1 MAPED
6 DQLRIQHI
14 RLRVSAAR
22 VAVDI
27 GRDIRAACAG
37 VAVVGVEEA
46 AVEIDE
52 PLEHL
57 FRPHHAAVSGG
68 VQEVARLGAVFF
80 SNLPRL
86 FRDDPRGLFPADAR
100 KFSAAAFADALH
112 GVAQALWREK
122 GPAVASAAQAGADL
136 RVVVGV
142 VGADLQ
148 RAALGDG
155 NIDLAFAAAVV
166 DAGAVNDVRLLDR
179 KRRLRFDF
187 GHVPQ
192 KRARFVVIRE
202 LRKIPGQKRLEKF
215 QHLDGL
221 ATLPVAAQG
230 LRIRMDGIGQEP
242 ILEKCRRVQI
252 SFVRSRAGIKICQ
265 RLELRA
271 DVIFGVAIHA
281 QRLIAVLLA
290 ERNERIGRLIH
301 QRMALALGR
310 GGPERN
316 ETVRIGSAQQI
327 VIFLLRQL
335 LRDCRQ
341 RAHGRPS
348 LQ

>member
-1 MAPED
+1 MPPED
-6 DQLRIQHI
+6 DQLRIEHI

-22 VAVDI
+22 VAVNV
-27 GRDIRAACAG
+27 GRDVRAACAR
-37 VAVVGVEEA
+37 VAVVGIEEA
-46 AVEIDE
+46 AVEINE
-52 PLEHL
+52 PLEYL

-68 VQEVARLGAVFF
+68 VHKVARLGSVLFPD
-80 SNLPRL
+80 LPRL
-86 FRDDPRGLFPADAR
+86 FRDDPRGFFPADAR

-112 GVAQALWREK
+112 RIAQALWCEE
-122 GPAVASAAQAGADL
+122 GPAVASAAQAGANL

-142 VGADLQ
+142 VGADFQ

-155 NIDLAFAAAVV
+155 DVDLAFAAAVV
-166 DAGAVNDVRLLDR
+166 DAGAVDDVRLLDR

-242 ILEKCRRVQI
+242 VLEKCRRVQI
-252 SFVRSRAGIKICQ
+252 SFVHSRARVKMRQ
-265 RLELRA
+265 RLELRT
-271 DVIFGVAIHA
+271 DVILGVSIDALRA
-281 QRLIAVLLA
+281 IAVLLA
-290 ERNERIGRLIH
+290 EGNERIGRLIH
-301 QRMALALGR
+301 QRVSLALGR

-316 ETVRIGSAQQI
+316 ETVRVGSAQQI

>member
-1 MAPED
+1 MSPED
-6 DQLRIQHI
+6 DQLRIEHI
-14 RLRVSAAR
+14 RLRVSAAC

-27 GRDIRAACAG
+27 GRDVRAACAG

-57 FRPHHAAVSGG
+57 LRPHHAAVSGG
-68 VQEVARLGAVFF
+68 VQKIARLGAVFF

-86 FRDDPRGLFPADAR
+86 FRDDPRGLFPADAY
-100 KFSAAAFADALH
+100 KLSATAFADALH
-112 GVAQALWREK
+112 RIAQALWREE

-155 NIDLAFAAAVV
+155 DVDLAFAAAVV
-166 DAGAVNDVRLLDR
+166 DAGAVDDVRLLDR

-202 LRKIPGQKRLEKF
+202 LRTAPGKKRLEKF

-221 ATLPVAAQG
+221 ATLPVAAQS
-230 LRIRMDGIGQEP
+230 LRIRVNGICKEP
-242 ILEKCRRVQI
+242 VLEKCRRIQV
-252 SFVRSRAGIKICQ
+252 SFVRCRTRVKMRQ
-265 RLELRA
+265 RLELRT
-271 DVIFGVAIHA
+271 DVILGVAIHA

-290 ERNERIGRLIH
+290 EGNERIGRLIH
-301 QRMALALGR
+301 QRVSLALGR

-341 RAHGRPS
+341 RAYGRPS

>member
-1 MAPED
+1 MPPED
-6 DQLRIQHI
+6 DQLRIEHI
-14 RLRVSAAR
+14 RLRVSAAC

-27 GRDIRAACAG
+27 GRDVRAACAR
-37 VAVVGVEEA
+37 VAVVGIEEA
-46 AVEIDE
+46 AVEINE

-57 FRPHHAAVSGG
+57 LRPHHAAVSGG
-68 VQEVARLGAVFF
+68 VQKVARLGSVLFPD
-80 SNLPRL
+80 LPRL

-112 GVAQALWREK
+112 RIAQALWREE

-166 DAGAVNDVRLLDR
+166 DAGAVDDVRLLDR

-202 LRKIPGQKRLEKF
+202 LRTAPGKKRLEKL

-221 ATLPVAAQG
+221 ATLPVAAQS

-252 SFVRSRAGIKICQ
+252 SFVHSRTRVKIRQ
-265 RLELRA
+265 RLELRT
-271 DVIFGVAIHA
+271 DVILGVSIDALRA
-281 QRLIAVLLA
+281 TAVLLA
-290 ERNERIGRLIH
+290 EGNERIGRLIH
-301 QRMALALGR
+301 QRVSLALGR

-341 RAHGRPS
+341 RAYGRPS

>member
-1 MAPED
+1 MPPED
-6 DQLRIQHI
+6 DQLRIEHI

-27 GRDIRAACAG
+27 GGDVRAACAR
-37 VAVVGVEEA
+37 VAVVGIEEA

-80 SNLPRL
+80 PDLQRL
-86 FRDDPRGLFPADAR
+86 FRDDSRRLFPTDSR

-112 GVAQALWREK
+112 RVPKAFWREK
-122 GPAVASAAQAGADL
+122 GPAVASAAQAGANL

-148 RAALGDG
+148 RAAFGDG

-166 DAGAVNDVRLLDR
+166 DASAVDDVRLLDR

-202 LRKIPGQKRLEKF
+202 LRKIPGQKRLEKRK
-215 QHLDGL
+215 HLDGL

-242 ILEKCRRVQI
+242 ILEKCRRIQV
-252 SFVRSRAGIKICQ
+252 SFVRCRTRVKMRQ
-265 RLELRA
+265 RLELRT
-271 DVIFGVAIHA
+271 DVILGVAIHA

-290 ERNERIGRLIH
+290 EGNERIGRLIH
-301 QRMALALGR
+301 QRVSLALGR

>member
-1 MAPED
+1 MPPED
-6 DQLRIQHI
+6 DQLRIEHI

-27 GRDIRAACAG
+27 GRDVRAACAG

-57 FRPHHAAVSGG
+57 LRPHHAAVSGG
-68 VQEVARLGAVFF
+68 VQEVARLGAVLFPD
-80 SNLPRL
+80 LPRL
-86 FRDDPRGLFPADAR
+86 FRDDSRRLFPTDTR
-100 KFSAAAFADALH
+100 KFAAAAFADALH
-112 GVAQALWREK
+112 GVAQALWCEE
-122 GPAVASAAQAGADL
+122 GPPVASAAQAGADL

-142 VGADLQ
+142 VRADLQ

-155 NIDLAFAAAVV
+155 DVDLAFAAAVV
-166 DAGAVNDVRLLDR
+166 DAGAVDDVRLLDR

-202 LRKIPGQKRLEKF
+202 LRTAPGKKRLEKL

-221 ATLPVAAQG
+221 ATLPVAAQS
-230 LRIRMDGIGQEP
+230 LRIRVNGICKEP
-242 ILEKCRRVQI
+242 ILEKCRRVQV
-252 SFVRSRAGIKICQ
+252 SFVHSRTRVKIRQ
-265 RLELRA
+265 RLELRT
-271 DVIFGVAIHA
+271 DVILGVAIHA

-290 ERNERIGRLIH
+290 EGNERIGRLIH
-301 QRMALALGR
+301 QRVSLALGR

>member
-1 MAPED
+1 MPPED
-6 DQLRIQHI
+6 DQLRIEHI

-22 VAVDI
+22 VAVNV
-27 GRDIRAACAG
+27 GRNVRAACAG

-68 VQEVARLGAVFF
+68 VQKVARLGAVLFPD
-80 SNLPRL
+80 LPRL
-86 FRDDPRGLFPADAR
+86 FRDDSRRLFPTDTR

-112 GVAQALWREK
+112 GIAQALWREE
-122 GPAVASAAQAGADL
+122 GPAVASAAQAGANL

-155 NIDLAFAAAVV
+155 DIDLAFAAAVV
-166 DAGAVNDVRLLDR
+166 DAGAVDDVRLLDR

-202 LRKIPGQKRLEKF
+202 LRKIPSQKRLEKRK
-215 QHLDGL
+215 HLDGL

-242 ILEKCRRVQI
+242 ILEKCRRIQV
-252 SFVRSRAGIKICQ
+252 SFVRCRTRVKMCQ
-265 RLELRA
+265 RLELRT

-290 ERNERIGRLIH
+290 EGNERIGRLIH
-301 QRMALALGR
+301 QRVSLALGR
-310 GGPERN
+310 GSPKGDEA
-316 ETVRIGSAQQI
+316 VRIGSAQQI